1 MLRCRP
7 IGIALLRARTSVTGG
22 PCPCSCPWSWP
33 SAAVQPIQIANVR
46 QGSNIS
52 SSNSSAANNNDDEH
66 LRAARLW
73 LRGLRAEAIPLR
85 SIGDLSYS
93 RSSGPGGQN
102 VNKYDQLAKV
112 KRRAILSMAQ
122 KSQFKGYFEGSPGRT
137 AKICPLRYSWRAQT
151 VALRSRKIKRYH
163 RARRR

>member
-7 IGIALLRARTSVTGG
+7 PIVRARALISITRCLSHRR
-22 PCPCSCPWSWP
+22 WST
-33 SAAVQPIQIANVR
+33 R
-46 QGSNIS
+46 EGS
-52 SSNSSAANNNDDEH
+52 SSSSGSTPNNATVDDDDHQH

-73 LRGLRAEAIPLR
+73 LAGLHAEMIPLR
-85 SIGDLSYS
+85 SIGELSYS

-137 AKICPLRYSWRAQT
+137 AKICPLRYS
-151 VALRSRKIKRYH
+151 
-163 RARRR
+163 